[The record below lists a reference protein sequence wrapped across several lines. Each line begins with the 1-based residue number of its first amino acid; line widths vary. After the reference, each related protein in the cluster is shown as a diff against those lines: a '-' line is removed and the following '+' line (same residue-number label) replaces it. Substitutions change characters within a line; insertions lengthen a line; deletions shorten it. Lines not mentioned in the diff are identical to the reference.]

1 MESTA
6 AGDDISMNYQLGVD
20 YYSSYFVSDKIH
32 VGTNTTMTSTDIVSR
47 KESLTAEAS
56 GT

>member
-32 VGTNTTMTSTDIVSR
+32 IGINTTMTSTDIVSR

-56 GT
+56 DT